1 MEKKHSPR
9 ISIGLPVFNG
19 ENYLK
24 ESLESILSQ
33 KFSDFELII
42 SDSAST
48 DRTPEICQEYAQ
60 KDKRIHYFR
69 NKEKH
74 GAAWNYNNVFKL
86 SSGLYFKWAAH
97 DDLHHPEHLLKCAQ
111 VLDRDPSVVLCCSK
125 IFNIDSHGNRIGI
138 YDYRAQFDSKNPEER
153 FRDVLR
159 KKPVFS
165 LYGVIRRDVLK
176 KSQLLASYIGSDWT
190 LLAELSLAGRFF
202 EIPEFLFFRRTHDQ
216 AYTNKYYSKKIKIH
230 DYRTEARW
238 WTGNNK
244 GPLIALPYWKIFVEF
259 NNSIRRS
266 SLSWK
271 KKLACYDEL
280 GKWLFKGSGK
290 SLLCGDLKNELQLM
304 RLKLNQSSQNN

>member
-1 MEKKHSPR
+1 MEKERSPR
-9 ISIGLPVFNG
+9 ISIGLPVYNG

-24 ESLESILSQ
+24 ETLESILSQ

-48 DRTPEICQEYAQ
+48 DRTPEICREYAQ

-69 NKEKH
+69 SKEKH

-86 SSGLYFKWAAH
+86 SSGFYFKWATH

-125 IFNIDSHGNRIGI
+125 ICNIDAQGNKIGV
-138 YDYRAQFDSKNPEER
+138 YDYRAYFDSTKPEER
-153 FRDVLR
+153 FREVLR

-165 LYGVIRRDVLK
+165 LYGVIRKEALK
-176 KSQLLASYIGSDWT
+176 KSQLLASHIGSDWT

-202 EIPEFLFFRRTHDQ
+202 EIPEFLFFRRTHNQ

-230 DYRTEARW
+230 DYRTESCW
-238 WTGNNK
+238 WTGNTK
-244 GPLIALPYWKIFVEF
+244 KPLITLPYWKIFVEF
-259 NNSIRRS
+259 YNSIRRS
-266 SLSWK
+266 SLPLK
-271 KKLACYDEL
+271 TKLACYDEL
-280 GKWLFKGSGK
+280 GKWLVRGSGK
-290 SLLCGDLKNELQLM
+290 SLLYDDLKNELQLM
-304 RLKLNQSSQNN
+304 RLKLNR